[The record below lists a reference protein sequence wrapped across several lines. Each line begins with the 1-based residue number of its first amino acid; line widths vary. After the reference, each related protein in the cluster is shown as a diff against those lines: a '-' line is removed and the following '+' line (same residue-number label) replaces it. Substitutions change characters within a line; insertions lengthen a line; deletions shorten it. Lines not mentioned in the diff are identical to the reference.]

1 MTRDLRRAHR
11 LAWLVIPIGLVV
23 LLFAAD
29 AARRRSASALMQ
41 APVAKERSR

>member
-11 LAWLVIPIGLVV
+11 LTWLVIPIGLAV

-29 AARRRSASALMQ
+29 AARRRTALALTQ
-41 APVAKERSR
+41 VPEAKERSR